1 MIIIS
6 PILLAVFLIAL
17 IYFIAGWGFYGGI
30 VIGLNY
36 VVGGCLGTILWFI
49 FPESWFGSTFVGT
62 LAGTVA
68 GTVYGITLD
77 GYLAGCIIGF
87 VLCLHPAL
95 IVCLCLY
102 EFVLLPVYEF
112 VLRHL
117 LWCAAAAAAAA
128 SLQRLTSQG
137 KFHLKPKIVTLPSP
151 RLCDDFG
158 QGFDDDEVGS
168 LHEQLILYSCADAN
182 HAETDTWLHL
192 DREAWVRENKWFLTT
207 LGNDKFFEAF
217 AALPPQPPELRTG
230 RWWES
235 GQSEIPFA
243 AERVDPWGEWLSR
256 AATLPLPYGFKIAPR
271 DDATLHFCE
280 STAAGMLHADW
291 FILSDGSLQGC
302 THYNP
307 WHDPGQM
314 FDYEST
320 YGSMLLLLRAPLESL
335 GECGRLVARDD
346 DPNLT
351 ENQIYEYGQK
361 IWRWRAHEQQVKP

>member
-1 MIIIS
+1 
-6 PILLAVFLIAL
+6 
-17 IYFIAGWGFYGGI
+17 
-30 VIGLNY
+30 
-36 VVGGCLGTILWFI
+36 
-49 FPESWFGSTFVGT
+49 
-62 LAGTVA
+62 
-68 GTVYGITLD
+68 
-77 GYLAGCIIGF
+77 
-87 VLCLHPAL
+87 
-95 IVCLCLY
+95 
-102 EFVLLPVYEF
+102 
-112 VLRHL
+112 
-117 LWCAAAAAAAA
+117 
-128 SLQRLTSQG
+128 
-137 KFHLKPKIVTLPSP
+137 LKPKIVTLPSP

-182 HAETDTWLHL
+182 DAETDTWLHL

-280 STAAGMLHADW
+280 STAAGMLGADW
-291 FILSDGSLQGC
+291 FILSDGSLQCC
-302 THYNP
+302 THNNP
-307 WHDPGQM
+307 WHDPGQT
-314 FDYEST
+314 FRRYDDWCCSQCRDHFCRT
-320 YGSMLLLLRAPLESL
+320 SMLLLLRAPLESQ
-335 GECGRLVARDD
+335 GECGRLVVRDN

-351 ENQIYEYGQK
+351 EQQRLQCRQK
-361 IWRWRAHEQQVKP
+361 IRRAHEQNK